1 MAEQEDPNEYK
12 QVIIV
17 RDELKMPK
25 GKLAAQV
32 SHAALDAALRT
43 DRDVL
48 NEWHEKG
55 GKKVVLKVETE
66 KELLGYFMQAKR
78 AGLVAVLITDAGRTF
93 LTPGTKTCVGIGPD
107 KAYKINIVTGNLPM
121 L

>member
-1 MAEQEDPNEYK
+1 MAEEEDPNEYK

-32 SHAALDAALRT
+32 SHAALDAALKTKREIL
-43 DRDVL
+43 D
-48 NEWHEKG
+48 EWHDAG
-55 GKKVVLKVETE
+55 GKKVVLKVTTE
-66 KELLGYFMQAKR
+66 KELLQYFQHAKEM
-78 AGLVAVLITDAGRTF
+78 GLTAVLIIDAGRTF